1 MANYEPHL
9 RTGGEQSCEGCTHLQ
24 GCLAEDGGSIVTVCY
39 CPVRDI
45 CMDDPQTV
53 ARCPDWTDR
62 RVEICV
68 VDGGSDEDERDHR
81 EGEYVTCTIDR
92 LSGGRYIA
100 VDGDSDGNPPEFN
113 HRMAAQA
120 YPSAGLADARALD
133 DMLNCARVHHVK
145 ISNYWADAHGTGKC
159 WEIRSND
166 RDYEVGDRLVMH
178 AADGRV
184 ISTKVLHVWWSDV
197 ALADLGLCIAAG

>member
-1 MANYEPHL
+1 MTE
-9 RTGGEQSCEGCTHLQ
+9 
-24 GCLAEDGGSIVTVCY
+24 
-39 CPVRDI
+39 
-45 CMDDPQTV
+45 
-53 ARCPDWTDR
+53 
-62 RVEICV
+62 
-68 VDGGSDEDERDHR
+68 
-81 EGEYVTCTIDR
+81 IDR

-100 VDGDSDGNPPEFN
+100 VSGDSDGKRRPEFN

-133 DMLNCARVHHVK
+133 DVLNRARVHHVK
-145 ISNYWADAHGTGKC
+145 IDDFWADAHATGKR
-159 WEIRSND
+159 WEIRSSD